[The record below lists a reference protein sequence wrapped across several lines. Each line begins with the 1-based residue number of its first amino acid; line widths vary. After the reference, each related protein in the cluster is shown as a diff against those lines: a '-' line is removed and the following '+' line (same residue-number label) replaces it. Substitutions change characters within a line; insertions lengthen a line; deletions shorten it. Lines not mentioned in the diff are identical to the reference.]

1 MIQTNTQFTKSV
13 SINKNREGI
22 QWLIQLK
29 FESYVGEEINFS
41 VLIITIIESCLNNL
55 YTFNQD

>member
-41 VLIITIIESCLNNL
+41 VLIITII
-55 YTFNQD
+55 